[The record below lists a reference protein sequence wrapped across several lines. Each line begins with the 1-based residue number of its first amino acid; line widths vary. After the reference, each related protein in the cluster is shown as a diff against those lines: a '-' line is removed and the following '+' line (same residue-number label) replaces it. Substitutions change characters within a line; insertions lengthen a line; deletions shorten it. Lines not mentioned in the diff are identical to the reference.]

1 MQVYLLNSLP
11 DFGYSY
17 YIYYLKTD
25 GKYYGWDAQN
35 NRFYNLSTPNIDDLL
50 GLSFENLQEGDVL
63 SYDSVSKTWINKV
76 INTSIGVNSFNNRQG
91 DVYLLSSDVTDALG
105 YTPEDLA
112 NKQNDLTPSSIKY
125 PTVDAVNAGLLTKEP
140 AITSGTFSEYWRGDK
155 TFQTLDKNAIGL
167 NNVDNTSDANK
178 PISTLQATAIG
189 LKEDSSN
196 KSTSTT
202 DSASTTK
209 FPVWSAIVSYFDISR
224 IKTILGITT
233 LSGSNTGDQDL
244 SGLVVK
250 NNDITAATKTKITYD
265 IKGLVTNGA
274 DATTADIADSS
285 NKRYVTDSQLIV
297 IGNTSGI
304 NTGDQTLGSLN
315 AEDLANKATNFSTV
329 NDTLYPSVKAVD
341 DHINSKLIGLWDD
354 RGSYDASVNLFPS
367 SGGSGTAGAIMKGDI
382 WTINV
387 QGTLGGIVMHVGDT
401 VRALVDSP
409 AQTTAN
415 WALLENAIGYV
426 PEDVTNK
433 VTTFGGNT
441 TSDIK
446 YPSVKAIVDNY
457 TSSNI
462 KSILGITT
470 LSGSNTGDQDLSGLV
485 VKNTDIVGATKTKI
499 TYDAK
504 GLVTNGEDATTADIA
519 DTLNKRYITDAQ
531 LTVLGNTSGTNTG
544 DNATNSQYSGLAASK
559 QDVLGFTPENLA
571 NKSTNV
577 NTDQSSDTKYPS
589 VKSVYDWATI
599 VFTTTSAVATQIT
612 TALVGYATQ
621 SWVNSQGFITSV
633 IGSLGYTPENEA
645 NKENTILDTSTI
657 KYPTNNLVKTAVD
670 SKVTANASITGDT
683 KTKITYD
690 SQGLITSSTDATTD
704 DIADGFDKRY
714 VTDANLL
721 VINNTSGINTGD
733 QTLSGLGGVPTSRNI
748 TVNGTISNLSADSTF
763 TVTDANLS
771 TSDIT
776 TNNVSTT
783 KHGFAPKLANNTTQF
798 LRADGS
804 WASPN
809 VSLSVQSVASSATV
823 TPTSDNN
830 IVVITAQAAA
840 LTMAIPTGT
849 PVQGQ
854 ALMIRIKD
862 NGTARAITWTTGTGG
877 YRAIGVTLPTTT
889 VINKT
894 TYVGLIYNSTDSR
907 WDAIGVAT
915 EA

>member
-1 MQVYLLNSLP
+1 MQVYFLNTLP
-11 DFGYSY
+11 ERGYPLE
-17 YIYYLKTD
+17 IYYVRTD
-25 GKYYGWDAQN
+25 GKYYGWDGQN
-35 NRFYNLSTPNIDDLL
+35 NRFYNLSTPNIDDLV

-63 SYDSVSKTWINKV
+63 SYDSVSQTWINKV
-76 INTSIGVNSFNNRQG
+76 INTSTGVNSFNERQG
-91 DVYLLSSDVTDALG
+91 DVYLLSSDVTDALE

-140 AITSGTFSEYWRGDK
+140 AITSGTSSEYWRGDK

-167 NNVDNTSDANK
+167 NNVDNTSDADK

-244 SGLVVK
+244 SGLVTK
-250 NNDITAATKTKITYD
+250 TTTINSQALSSNITLTTSDIT
-265 IKGLVTNGA
+265 
-274 DATTADIADSS
+274 DST
-285 NKRYVTDSQLIV
+285 NKRYVTDSQLSV

-304 NTGDQTLGSLN
+304 NTGDQ
-315 AEDLANKATNFSTV
+315 DLT
-329 NDTLYPSVKAVD
+329 
-341 DHINSKLIGLWDD
+341 
-354 RGSYDASVNLFPS
+354 
-367 SGGSGTAGAIMKGDI
+367 
-382 WTINV
+382 
-387 QGTLGGIVMHVGDT
+387 
-401 VRALVDSP
+401 
-409 AQTTAN
+409 
-415 WALLENAIGYV
+415 
-426 PEDVTNK
+426 
-433 VTTFGGNT
+433 
-441 TSDIK
+441 
-446 YPSVKAIVDNY
+446 
-457 TSSNI
+457 
-462 KSILGITT
+462 
-470 LSGSNTGDQDLSGLV
+470 GLV
-485 VKNTDIVGATKTKI
+485 VKNTAIVGATKTKI
-499 TYDAK
+499 TYDSK
-504 GLVTNGEDATTADIA
+504 GLVISGEDATTADIA

-531 LTVLGNTSGTNTG
+531 LIVVSNTSGTNTG

-577 NTDQSSDTKYPS
+577 NTDQASDTKYPS
-589 VKSVYDWATI
+589 VKSVYDWASI

-670 SKVTANASITGDT
+670 SKVTANASIPGDT

-690 SQGLITSSTDATTD
+690 SQGLITSSTDATTE
-704 DIADGFDKRY
+704 DIVDSFDKRY
-714 VTDANLL
+714 VTDDNLL
-721 VINNTSGINTGD
+721 VINNTSGVNTGD

-776 TNNVSTT
+776 TNNVSTA

-809 VSLSVQSVASSATV
+809 VSVSVQSVASAATV

-854 ALMIRIKD
+854 TLMIRIKD
-862 NGTARAITWTTGTGG
+862 NGTARAITWTTGAGG

-894 TYVGLIYNSTDSR
+894 TYIGLIYNSTDSR

>member
-1 MQVYLLNSLP
+1 MQVYFLNTLP
-11 DFGYSY
+11 ERGYPVE
-17 YIYYLKTD
+17 IYYVRTD
-25 GKYYGWDAQN
+25 GKYYGWDEQN
-35 NRFYNLSTPNIDDLL
+35 NRFYNLSTPNIDDLV

-63 SYDSVSKTWINKV
+63 SYDSVSQTWINKV
-76 INTSIGVNSFNNRQG
+76 IDTSTGVNSFNERQG

-125 PTVDAVNAGLLTKEP
+125 PTVDAVNTGLSGKQDSLGYTPENVLNKQNNLTSSTTNYPTVDAVNAGLLTKEP
-140 AITSGTFSEYWRGDK
+140 VITSGTFSEYWRGDK
-155 TFQTLDKNAIGL
+155 TFQTLDKNVIGL

-178 PISTLQATAIG
+178 PISTLQATAIS

-244 SGLVVK
+244 SGLVTK
-250 NNDITAATKTKITYD
+250 ATTINSQALSSNITLTTSDIT
-265 IKGLVTNGA
+265 
-274 DATTADIADSS
+274 DST
-285 NKRYVTDSQLIV
+285 NKRYVTDTNLST
-297 IGNTSGI
+297 IGNQSGI
-304 NTGDQTLGSLN
+304 NTGD
-315 AEDLANKATNFSTV
+315 E
-329 NDTLYPSVKAVD
+329 
-341 DHINSKLIGLWDD
+341 
-354 RGSYDASVNLFPS
+354 
-367 SGGSGTAGAIMKGDI
+367 
-382 WTINV
+382 TI
-387 QGTLGGIVMHVGDT
+387 
-401 VRALVDSP
+401 
-409 AQTTAN
+409 
-415 WALLENAIGYV
+415 
-426 PEDVTNK
+426 
-433 VTTFGGNT
+433 
-441 TSDIK
+441 TSIK
-446 YPSVKAIVDNY
+446 TK
-457 TSSNI
+457 
-462 KSILGITT
+462 LGITT
-470 LSGSNTGDQDLSGLV
+470 LSGSNTGDQDLSNLV
-485 VKNTDIVGATKTKI
+485 VKNNDISAATKTKI
-499 TYDAK
+499 TYDTK
-504 GLVTNGEDATTADIA
+504 GLVTSGEDATTADIA

-531 LTVLGNTSGTNTG
+531 LIVVSNTSGTNTG

-577 NTDQSSDTKYPS
+577 NTDQASDTKYPS

-612 TALVGYATQ
+612 TALIGYATQ

-657 KYPTNNLVKTAVD
+657 KYPTNNLVKTAID
-670 SKVTANASITGDT
+670 SKVTANASIPGDT

-690 SQGLITSSTDATTD
+690 SQGLITSSTDATTE
-704 DIADGFDKRY
+704 DIVDSFDKRY
-714 VTDANLL
+714 VTDDNLL
-721 VINNTSGINTGD
+721 VINNTSGVNTGD

-748 TVNGTISNLSADSTF
+748 TVNGTILNLSADSTF

-776 TNNVSTT
+776 TNNVSTA

-809 VSLSVQSVASSATV
+809 VSLSVQSVASAATV

>member
-1 MQVYLLNSLP
+1 MKVYLLNSLP
-11 DFGYSY
+11 NFGYSY

-25 GKYYGWDAQN
+25 GKYYGWDTQN
-35 NRFYNLSTPNIDDLL
+35 NRFYNLSTPNIDDLV

-63 SYDSVSKTWINKV
+63 SYDSVSQTWINKV
-76 INTSIGVNSFNNRQG
+76 IDTSTGVNSFNERQG
-91 DVYLLSSDVTDALG
+91 DVYLLDSDVTYALG

-112 NKQNDLTPSSIKY
+112 NKQNDLTPSTIKY
-125 PTVDAVNAGLLTKEP
+125 PTVDAVNTGLLTKEP
-140 AITSGTFSEYWRGDK
+140 AITSGTSSEYWRGDK

-250 NNDITAATKTKITYD
+250 NTA
-265 IKGLVTNGA
+265 
-274 DATTADIADSS
+274 
-285 NKRYVTDSQLIV
+285 
-297 IGNTSGI
+297 
-304 NTGDQTLGSLN
+304 
-315 AEDLANKATNFSTV
+315 
-329 NDTLYPSVKAVD
+329 
-341 DHINSKLIGLWDD
+341 
-354 RGSYDASVNLFPS
+354 
-367 SGGSGTAGAIMKGDI
+367 
-382 WTINV
+382 
-387 QGTLGGIVMHVGDT
+387 
-401 VRALVDSP
+401 
-409 AQTTAN
+409 
-415 WALLENAIGYV
+415 
-426 PEDVTNK
+426 
-433 VTTFGGNT
+433 
-441 TSDIK
+441 
-446 YPSVKAIVDNY
+446 
-457 TSSNI
+457 
-462 KSILGITT
+462 
-470 LSGSNTGDQDLSGLV
+470 
-485 VKNTDIVGATKTKI
+485 IVGASKTKI

-504 GLVTNGEDATTADIA
+504 GLVTSGEDATTADIT
-519 DTLNKRYITDAQ
+519 DSLNKRYITDAQ

-544 DNATNSQYSGLAASK
+544 DNATNSQYSGLATSK
-559 QDVLGFTPENLA
+559 QDVLGF
-571 NKSTNV
+571 
-577 NTDQSSDTKYPS
+577 
-589 VKSVYDWATI
+589 
-599 VFTTTSAVATQIT
+599 
-612 TALVGYATQ
+612 
-621 SWVNSQGFITSV
+621 
-633 IGSLGYTPENEA
+633 TPENEA

-670 SKVTANASITGDT
+670 SKVTANASIPGDT

-690 SQGLITSSTDATTD
+690 SQGLITSSTDATTE
-704 DIADGFDKRY
+704 DIVDSFDKRY
-714 VTDANLL
+714 VTDDNLL
-721 VINNTSGINTGD
+721 VINNTSGVNTGD

-776 TNNVSTT
+776 TNNVSTA

-809 VSLSVQSVASSATV
+809 VSVSVQSVASAATV

-854 ALMIRIKD
+854 TLMIRIKD
-862 NGTARAITWTTGTGG
+862 NGTARAITWTTSAGG

-894 TYVGLIYNSTDSR
+894 TYIGLIYNSTDSR

>member
-1 MQVYLLNSLP
+1 MQVYFLNSLP
-11 DFGYSY
+11 ERGYPFY
-17 YIYYLKTD
+17 VYYLKTD
-25 GKYYGWDAQN
+25 GKYYGWDGQN
-35 NRFYNLSTPNIDDLL
+35 NRFYNLSTPNIDDLV

-63 SYDSVSKTWINKV
+63 SYDSASQTWINKV
-76 INTSIGVNSFNNRQG
+76 INTSTGVNSFNNRQG
-91 DVYLLSSDVTDALG
+91 DVYLLNLDVTDALE

-125 PTVDAVNAGLLTKEP
+125 PTVDAINTGLLTKEP
-140 AITSGTFSEYWRGDK
+140 AITSGTSSEYWRGDK

-167 NNVDNTSDANK
+167 NNVDNTSDTNK

-250 NNDITAATKTKITYD
+250 NTAIIGASKTKITYD
-265 IKGLVTNGA
+265 SKGLVT
-274 DATTADIADSS
+274 S
-285 NKRYVTDSQLIV
+285 
-297 IGNTSGI
+297 
-304 NTGDQTLGSLN
+304 
-315 AEDLANKATNFSTV
+315 
-329 NDTLYPSVKAVD
+329 
-341 DHINSKLIGLWDD
+341 
-354 RGSYDASVNLFPS
+354 
-367 SGGSGTAGAIMKGDI
+367 
-382 WTINV
+382 
-387 QGTLGGIVMHVGDT
+387 
-401 VRALVDSP
+401 
-409 AQTTAN
+409 
-415 WALLENAIGYV
+415 
-426 PEDVTNK
+426 
-433 VTTFGGNT
+433 
-441 TSDIK
+441 
-446 YPSVKAIVDNY
+446 
-457 TSSNI
+457 
-462 KSILGITT
+462 
-470 LSGSNTGDQDLSGLV
+470 
-485 VKNTDIVGATKTKI
+485 
-499 TYDAK
+499 
-504 GLVTNGEDATTADIA
+504 GEDATTADIA

-531 LTVLGNTSGTNTG
+531 LIVVSNTSGTNTG
-544 DNATNSQYSGLAASK
+544 DNATNSQYSGLATSK

-577 NTDQSSDTKYPS
+577 NTDQASDTKYPS
-589 VKSVYDWATI
+589 VKSVYDWATN

-670 SKVTANASITGDT
+670 SKVTANASIPGDT

-849 PVQGQ
+849 PAQGQ

>member
-1 MQVYLLNSLP
+1 MQVYFLNSLP

-76 INTSIGVNSFNNRQG
+76 INTSTGVNSFNNRQG

-140 AITSGTFSEYWRGDK
+140 AITSGTSSEYWRGDK

-265 IKGLVTNGA
+265 TKGLVTNGA
-274 DATTADIADSS
+274 DATTADITDST
-285 NKRYVTDSQLIV
+285 NKRYVTDSQLSV

-304 NTGDQTLGSLN
+304 NTGDQ
-315 AEDLANKATNFSTV
+315 DLT
-329 NDTLYPSVKAVD
+329 
-341 DHINSKLIGLWDD
+341 
-354 RGSYDASVNLFPS
+354 
-367 SGGSGTAGAIMKGDI
+367 
-382 WTINV
+382 
-387 QGTLGGIVMHVGDT
+387 
-401 VRALVDSP
+401 
-409 AQTTAN
+409 
-415 WALLENAIGYV
+415 
-426 PEDVTNK
+426 
-433 VTTFGGNT
+433 
-441 TSDIK
+441 
-446 YPSVKAIVDNY
+446 
-457 TSSNI
+457 
-462 KSILGITT
+462 
-470 LSGSNTGDQDLSGLV
+470 GLV
-485 VKNTDIVGATKTKI
+485 VKNTAIVGATKTKI

-577 NTDQSSDTKYPS
+577 NTDQASDTKYPS

-657 KYPTNNLVKTAVD
+657 KYPTNNLVKSAVD

-721 VINNTSGINTGD
+721 VINNTSGVNTGD

>member
-1 MQVYLLNSLP
+1 MQVYFLNNLP
-11 DFGYSY
+11 ERGYPLS
-17 YIYYLKTD
+17 IYYVKAD
-25 GKYYGWDAQN
+25 GKYYGWDGQN
-35 NRFYNLSTPNIDDLL
+35 NRFYNLSTPNIDDLV

-63 SYDSVSKTWINKV
+63 SYDSVSQTWINKV
-76 INTSIGVNSFNNRQG
+76 INTSTGVNSFNERQG
-91 DVYLLSSDVTDALG
+91 DVYLLSSDVTDALE
-105 YTPEDLA
+105 YTPENLA

-125 PTVDAVNAGLLTKEP
+125 PTVDAVNTGLSGKQDSLGYTPENVLNKQNNLTSSTTNYPTVDAVNAGLLTKEP
-140 AITSGTFSEYWRGDK
+140 AITSGTSSEYWRGDK

-167 NNVDNTSDANK
+167 NNVDNTSDADK

-244 SGLVVK
+244 SGLVTK
-250 NNDITAATKTKITYD
+250 TTTINSQALSSNITLTTSDIT
-265 IKGLVTNGA
+265 
-274 DATTADIADSS
+274 DST
-285 NKRYVTDSQLIV
+285 NKRYVTDTNLST
-297 IGNTSGI
+297 IGNQSGI
-304 NTGDQTLGSLN
+304 NTGD
-315 AEDLANKATNFSTV
+315 E
-329 NDTLYPSVKAVD
+329 
-341 DHINSKLIGLWDD
+341 
-354 RGSYDASVNLFPS
+354 
-367 SGGSGTAGAIMKGDI
+367 
-382 WTINV
+382 TI
-387 QGTLGGIVMHVGDT
+387 
-401 VRALVDSP
+401 
-409 AQTTAN
+409 
-415 WALLENAIGYV
+415 
-426 PEDVTNK
+426 
-433 VTTFGGNT
+433 
-441 TSDIK
+441 TSIK
-446 YPSVKAIVDNY
+446 TK
-457 TSSNI
+457 
-462 KSILGITT
+462 LGITT
-470 LSGSNTGDQDLSGLV
+470 LSGSNTGDQDLSNLVVKNNDISAATKTKITYDTKGLVTNGADATTADITESPNKRYVTDSQLSVIGNTSGINTGDQDLTGLV
-485 VKNTDIVGATKTKI
+485 VKNTAIVGDTKTKI

-504 GLVTNGEDATTADIA
+504 GLVTSGEDATTADIA

-531 LTVLGNTSGTNTG
+531 LIVVSNTSGTNTG

-577 NTDQSSDTKYPS
+577 NTDQTSDTKYPS

-645 NKENTILDTSTI
+645 NKENTILDTSTV

-670 SKVTANASITGDT
+670 SKVTANANIPGDT

-690 SQGLITSSTDATTD
+690 SQGLITSSTDATTE
-704 DIADGFDKRY
+704 DIVDSFDKRY
-714 VTDANLL
+714 VTDDNLL
-721 VINNTSGINTGD
+721 VINNTSGVNTGD

-748 TVNGTISNLSADSTF
+748 TVNGTILNLSADSTF

-877 YRAIGVTLPTTT
+877 YRAIGITLPTTT

>member
-76 INTSIGVNSFNNRQG
+76 INTSTGVNSFNNRQG

-140 AITSGTFSEYWRGDK
+140 AITSGTSSEYWRGDK

-341 DHINSKLIGLWDD
+341 DHINSRLIGLWDD

-457 TSSNI
+457 TSSN
-462 KSILGITT
+462 
-470 LSGSNTGDQDLSGLV
+470 TGDQDLSGLV
-485 VKNTDIVGATKTKI
+485 VKNTAIVGATKTKI

-504 GLVTNGEDATTADIA
+504 GLVTNGEDATTSDIA

-577 NTDQSSDTKYPS
+577 NTDQASDTKYPS

-704 DIADGFDKRY
+704 EIADGFDKRY

-721 VINNTSGINTGD
+721 VINNTSGVNTGD

-804 WASPN
+804 WSSPN

>member
-1 MQVYLLNSLP
+1 MQVYFLNTLP
-11 DFGYSY
+11 ERGYPVE
-17 YIYYLKTD
+17 IYYVKTD
-25 GKYYGWDAQN
+25 GKYYGWDEQN
-35 NRFYNLSTPNIDDLL
+35 NRFYNLSTPNIDDLV

-63 SYDSVSKTWINKV
+63 SYDSASQTWINKV
-76 INTSIGVNSFNNRQG
+76 INTSTGVNSFNERQG
-91 DVYLLSSDVTDALG
+91 DVYLLDSDVTYALG

-125 PTVDAVNAGLLTKEP
+125 PTVDAVNTGLLTKEP
-140 AITSGTFSEYWRGDK
+140 AITSGTSSEYWRGDK

-250 NNDITAATKTKITYD
+250 NTA
-265 IKGLVTNGA
+265 
-274 DATTADIADSS
+274 
-285 NKRYVTDSQLIV
+285 
-297 IGNTSGI
+297 
-304 NTGDQTLGSLN
+304 
-315 AEDLANKATNFSTV
+315 
-329 NDTLYPSVKAVD
+329 
-341 DHINSKLIGLWDD
+341 
-354 RGSYDASVNLFPS
+354 
-367 SGGSGTAGAIMKGDI
+367 
-382 WTINV
+382 
-387 QGTLGGIVMHVGDT
+387 
-401 VRALVDSP
+401 
-409 AQTTAN
+409 
-415 WALLENAIGYV
+415 
-426 PEDVTNK
+426 
-433 VTTFGGNT
+433 
-441 TSDIK
+441 
-446 YPSVKAIVDNY
+446 
-457 TSSNI
+457 
-462 KSILGITT
+462 
-470 LSGSNTGDQDLSGLV
+470 
-485 VKNTDIVGATKTKI
+485 IVGASKTKI

-504 GLVTNGEDATTADIA
+504 GLVTSGEDATTADIA
-519 DTLNKRYITDAQ
+519 DSLNKRYITDAQ
-531 LTVLGNTSGTNTG
+531 LTVVSNTSGTNTG
-544 DNATNSQYSGLAASK
+544 DNATNSQYSGLATSK
-559 QDVLGFTPENLA
+559 QDVLGF
-571 NKSTNV
+571 
-577 NTDQSSDTKYPS
+577 
-589 VKSVYDWATI
+589 
-599 VFTTTSAVATQIT
+599 
-612 TALVGYATQ
+612 
-621 SWVNSQGFITSV
+621 
-633 IGSLGYTPENEA
+633 TPENEA

-690 SQGLITSSTDATTD
+690 SQGLITSSTDATTE
-704 DIADGFDKRY
+704 DIADGVDKRY
-714 VTDANLL
+714 VTDNNLL
-721 VINNTSGINTGD
+721 VINNTSGVNTGD

-776 TNNVSTT
+776 TNNVSTA

-809 VSLSVQSVASSATV
+809 VSVSVQSVASAATV

-830 IVVITAQAAA
+830 IVIITAQAAA
-840 LTMAIPTGT
+840 LTIAIPTGT
-849 PVQGQ
+849 PAQGQ
-854 ALMIRIKD
+854 TLMIRIKD
-862 NGTARAITWTTGTGG
+862 NGTARAITWTTGAEG

-894 TYVGLIYNSTDSR
+894 TYVGLIYNSTDNR

>member
-1 MQVYLLNSLP
+1 MQVYFLNTLP
-11 DFGYSY
+11 ERGYPVE
-17 YIYYLKTD
+17 IYYVRTD
-25 GKYYGWDAQN
+25 GKYYGWDEQN
-35 NRFYNLSTPNIDDLL
+35 NRFYNLSTPNIDDLV

-63 SYDSVSKTWINKV
+63 SYDSASQTWINKV
-76 INTSIGVNSFNNRQG
+76 INTSTGVNSFNERQG
-91 DVYLLSSDVTDALG
+91 DVYLLDSDVTYALG

-125 PTVDAVNAGLLTKEP
+125 PTVDAVNTGLLTKEP
-140 AITSGTFSEYWRGDK
+140 AITSGTSSEYWRGDK

-178 PISTLQATAIG
+178 PISTLQASAID

-250 NNDITAATKTKITYD
+250 NTA
-265 IKGLVTNGA
+265 
-274 DATTADIADSS
+274 
-285 NKRYVTDSQLIV
+285 
-297 IGNTSGI
+297 
-304 NTGDQTLGSLN
+304 
-315 AEDLANKATNFSTV
+315 
-329 NDTLYPSVKAVD
+329 
-341 DHINSKLIGLWDD
+341 
-354 RGSYDASVNLFPS
+354 
-367 SGGSGTAGAIMKGDI
+367 
-382 WTINV
+382 
-387 QGTLGGIVMHVGDT
+387 
-401 VRALVDSP
+401 
-409 AQTTAN
+409 
-415 WALLENAIGYV
+415 
-426 PEDVTNK
+426 
-433 VTTFGGNT
+433 
-441 TSDIK
+441 
-446 YPSVKAIVDNY
+446 
-457 TSSNI
+457 
-462 KSILGITT
+462 
-470 LSGSNTGDQDLSGLV
+470 
-485 VKNTDIVGATKTKI
+485 IVGASKTKI

-504 GLVTNGEDATTADIA
+504 GLVTSGENATTADIT
-519 DTLNKRYITDAQ
+519 DSLNKRYITDAQ
-531 LTVLGNTSGTNTG
+531 LTVVSNTSGTNTG
-544 DNATNSQYSGLAASK
+544 DNATNSQYSGLATSK
-559 QDVLGFTPENLA
+559 QDVLGF
-571 NKSTNV
+571 
-577 NTDQSSDTKYPS
+577 
-589 VKSVYDWATI
+589 
-599 VFTTTSAVATQIT
+599 
-612 TALVGYATQ
+612 
-621 SWVNSQGFITSV
+621 
-633 IGSLGYTPENEA
+633 TPENEA

-690 SQGLITSSTDATTD
+690 SQGLITSSTDATTE
-704 DIADGFDKRY
+704 DIADGVDKRY
-714 VTDANLL
+714 VTDNNLL
-721 VINNTSGINTGD
+721 VINNTSGVNTGD

-776 TNNVSTT
+776 TNNVSTA

-809 VSLSVQSVASSATV
+809 VSVSVQSVVSAATV

-830 IVVITAQAAA
+830 IVIITAQAAA
-840 LTMAIPTGT
+840 LTIAIPTGT

-854 ALMIRIKD
+854 TLMIRIKD
-862 NGTARAITWTTGTGG
+862 NGTARAITWTTGAEG

-894 TYVGLIYNSTDSR
+894 TYVGLIYNSTDNR